1 MVDAGNLLYKGRA
14 VPEGERA
21 EREAKARLIAETTPW
36 GGIDAMLPARGEFAL
51 GRAFVEAVA
60 TEHKLPYVVSNLEC
74 GTPMAWPTVIESSKG
89 GVNFAIY
96 GVVSGELSV
105 PACRASDPARALA
118 SAPAGDT
125 VVIVLSDQEEAQD
138 LALATAV
145 PAIDFIVVADAAS
158 PFRVPEPLPN
168 GGLRLSNGSRGKMLG
183 VLSGQLLPGAT
194 AWRDAGTRAAKAAE
208 VDSARERLSEVDRR
222 IREAPDDKAKERLS
236 RQREF
241 WETRL
246 AKLDAELAATV
257 QSAGPAH
264 EAQNELVALGD
275 DVGEHARTHERVQ
288 AVKATLSE
296 ATPMTQGAVESG
308 EPPPAYSGAFVGSE
322 ACAGCHPAETA
333 QWKGTP
339 HARAWASLEA
349 VNRQFD
355 ADCWRCH
362 ATGAFSP
369 EGPGEPRSL
378 GGLVNV
384 GCESCHGAGRD
395 HMLSPAEKPLVVNPP
410 ASQCTQCHD
419 KKQDD
424 GRFNEATYRPKVVHS
439 SP

>member
-1 MVDAGNLLYKGRA
+1 M
-14 VPEGERA
+14 PEAERG

-51 GRAFVEAVA
+51 GRAFVESVA
-60 TEHKLPYVVSNLEC
+60 TEYKLPYVVSNLEC
-74 GTPMAWPTVIESSKG
+74 GTALPWPSVIELSKG

-118 SAPAGDT
+118 QAPAGDT

-158 PFRVPEPLPN
+158 PFRSPQPLPN

-183 VLSGQLLPGAT
+183 VLRGELVPGAS

-208 VDSARERLSEVDRR
+208 VDTARARLSEVDKRL
-222 IREAPDDKAKERLS
+222 REAADEQARERLS

-241 WETRL
+241 WEKRL
-246 AKLDAELAATV
+246 AKLDAELAAAV
-257 QSAGPAH
+257 DASGPAH
-264 EAQNELVALGD
+264 QASNEQLGLGD
-275 DVGEHARTHERVQ
+275 EVGEHQRTYDRVQ
-288 AVKATLSE
+288 AVKATISE
-296 ATPMTQGAVESG
+296 ATPMAQGSVESG
-308 EPPPAYSGAFVGSE
+308 EPPQAYTGAFVGSE
-322 ACAGCHPAETA
+322 ACGGCHPAETE
-333 QWKGTP
+333 QWKGTA
-339 HARAWASLEA
+339 HARAWASLEG
-349 VNRQFD
+349 VKRQFD
-355 ADCWRCH
+355 SDCWRCH

-369 EGPGEPRSL
+369 EGPSDPRSL
-378 GGLVNV
+378 GALVNV

-395 HMLSPAEKPLVVNPP
+395 HVLSPAEKPLVANPP
-410 ASQCTQCHD
+410 TSQCTQCHD

-424 GRFNEATYRPKVVHS
+424 GRFDETTYRPKVVHT

>member
-1 MVDAGNLLYKGRA
+1 
-14 VPEGERA
+14 
-21 EREAKARLIAETTPW
+21 
-36 GGIDAMLPARGEFAL
+36 MLPARGEFAL

-60 TEHKLPYVVSNLEC
+60 AEHELPYVVSNLEC
-74 GTPMAWPTVIESSKG
+74 GTPLPWPAVIERAEG

-105 PACRASDPARALA
+105 PACRAFDPARALA
-118 SAPAGDT
+118 SAPSGDT
-125 VVIVLSDQEEAQD
+125 VVVVLSDQEEAQD
-138 LALATAV
+138 LALAKAV

-183 VLSGQLLPGAT
+183 VLRGELAPGAS

-208 VDSARERLSEVDRR
+208 VDSARARLSEVDRR
-222 IREAPDDKAKERLS
+222 IREAADDKARGRLS

-241 WETRL
+241 WQQRL
-246 AKLDAELAATV
+246 AKLDAELAAAV
-257 QSAGPAH
+257 SASGPAH
-264 EAQNELVALGD
+264 QASNELVALGD
-275 DVGEHARTHERVQ
+275 DVGEHPRTHDRVQ
-288 AVKATLSE
+288 QVKATVSG
-296 ATPMTQGAVESG
+296 ATPMAQGMVEDS
-308 EPPPAYSGAFVGSE
+308 EPPPAYTGAFVGSE
-322 ACAGCHPAETA
+322 ACAGCHPVERA
-333 QWKGTP
+333 QWQGTA

-349 VNRQFD
+349 ASRQFD
-355 ADCWRCH
+355 SDCWSCH

-369 EGPGEPRSL
+369 EGPGDPRSL
-378 GGLVNV
+378 GSLVNV

-395 HMLSPAEKPLVVNPP
+395 HVLSPAENPLVANPP
-410 ASQCTQCHD
+410 TSQCTQCHD

-424 GRFNEATYRPKVVHS
+424 GRFDEATYRPRVVHS